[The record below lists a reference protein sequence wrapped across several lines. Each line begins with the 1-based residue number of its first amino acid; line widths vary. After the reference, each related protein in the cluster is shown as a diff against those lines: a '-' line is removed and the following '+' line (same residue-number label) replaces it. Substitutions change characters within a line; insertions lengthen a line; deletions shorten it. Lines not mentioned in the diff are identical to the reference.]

1 MSTIKQGK
9 RMFFNLKN
17 VTHVNF
23 LWTEEFRTDLGLR
36 VLNKI
41 NALETNTML
50 SFYNTLLGSQ
60 EFYVFRQSLYYTQEF
75 TMDLIDLPTSVVD
88 LFFFFFSY
96 ELKDL

>member
-41 NALETNTML
+41 NALETTPCSL
-50 SFYNTLLGSQ
+50 STTHFLEAKNFMCSGKVYIILRSSQ
-60 EFYVFRQSLYYTQEF
+60 WTSLTCQ
-75 TMDLIDLPTSVVD
+75 PQW
-88 LFFFFFSY
+88 
-96 ELKDL
+96 

>member
-1 MSTIKQGK
+1 
-9 RMFFNLKN
+9 MFFNFKN

-50 SFYNTLLGSQ
+50 FLQHTSWKPRILCVQAKFI
-60 EFYVFRQSLYYTQEF
+60 LYSGVHNG
-75 TMDLIDLPTSVVD
+75 PH
-88 LFFFFFSY
+88 
-96 ELKDL
+96 